1 MRGARRREAQARL
14 PVDILYVTSGTTAGL
29 RQADEAMRAALAR
42 CGVGVVTVTT
52 SFAAPERVRSRI
64 YRSLLTI
71 DLYESFAVRR
81 STARALARYR
91 PRAIVYATSHAA
103 LFRPGTAAGLPTAI
117 RFDTPAR
124 LSRVGRR
131 YRWEHLLE
139 QRRFRA
145 AAALLP
151 WGLEVS
157 EAMRRA
163 LPASAPVIPLPVPV
177 QRRTP
182 ATEREPIAVA
192 YAGSARKKG
201 LEIIVGAWQQAPTG
215 GRRLIITGIDPEE
228 GRRYL
233 AGHGLNEPENAE
245 WPGLISPDEFRSLTT
260 RAELYLSASTYENYG
275 LAQLEAL
282 ADGALLVAAPSPG
295 PFPALELARELAPAL
310 VAEERSADSLGRAL
324 RSALELSADARRRYR
339 ERAAARVEHH
349 TEAALDER
357 LAADVLP
364 RLLGGD

>member
-1 MRGARRREAQARL
+1 M

-42 CGVGVVTVTT
+42 CGVGVVTVSTA
-52 SFAAPERVRSRI
+52 FAAPERVRSRI
-64 YRSLLTI
+64 YRSLPAI
-71 DLYESFAVRR
+71 DAYESFAVRR
-81 STARALARYR
+81 ATARALVRYR

-103 LFRPGTAAGLPTAI
+103 LLRPRAAAGVPTAI

-124 LSRVGRR
+124 LSRAGRR
-131 YRWEHLLE
+131 YRPEHLLE
-139 QRRFRA
+139 RRRFQA
-145 AAALLP
+145 AVALLP

-157 EAMRRA
+157 EPMRRA
-163 LPASAPVIPLPVPV
+163 LPDTVPVIPLPVPV

-182 ATEREPIAVA
+182 AAERDPIAVA

-201 LEIIVGAWQQAPTG
+201 LEIIVGAWLQAPTG
-215 GRRLIITGIDPEE
+215 GRRLIITGIDPDE

-233 AGHGLNEPENAE
+233 AGHGLSEPDNAD

-295 PFPALELARELAPAL
+295 PFPALDLARELAPAL
-310 VAEERSADSLGRAL
+310 VASDRSAEGLGRAL
-324 RSALELSADARRRYR
+324 RSALELPADARRRYR
-339 ERAAARVEHH
+339 ERAAARVQEH